1 MTRSAL
7 LGALLVA
14 GFLFGPA
21 ARAIETASGFEMP
34 DPFAS
39 QGNYNG
45 GSPINAQLS
54 GLGAVA
60 PYGTFDAPTIG
71 FAAWEKFSSGSFED
85 LAAQYTGSSG
95 ALHATLSQ
103 ATETI
108 GVTSTGTSNSG
119 RITVDGVDY
128 FGRLTCG
135 LDDSYNFS
143 ITATSSIA
151 ITSITLA
158 IKHSNFFDAADPE
171 DSSTW
176 TQIAPFS
183 ATLDGVPSSAAVWSG
198 PYGNFSD
205 AIALNTT
212 ARYYLYSWNVDIA
225 PGEEF
230 TVDFSSAPETLGL
243 GFSVDAVALSVQSV
257 PEPATGA
264 LAGLGL
270 AALLWQARRRRRST
284 PPASLALL
292 GALLLAGMAR
302 PASAGETRDLWL
314 DLYRGEEVDET
325 TLLDDLA
332 TAGVIYI
339 GEIHTIER
347 HHEAQAALLAELAKQ
362 GRPLALGLEQIEAR
376 DQPAVDRFNRG
387 ELDFEGLAEAIQW
400 PKQWKNYE
408 QYRPLCEIAR
418 KNGIPLRALN
428 APAGIIR
435 AIGRGG
441 LAALPAGERAQLPK
455 DIVTDDPAYEKLM
468 NLMLAVHMSMAPDK
482 LRPVF
487 EAQVARDETMAEN
500 IARAM
505 RDHDG
510 TARAVVVICGRGHVN
525 YGLGTP
531 DRVRRRVPDAVQRI
545 LLVTESGELVLNA
558 REKAMA
564 RDVDIRHEDLR
575 ALGRPLA
582 DYLQIHP
589 RASAP
594 AERKQP

>member
-1 MTRSAL
+1 MIRSAL
-7 LGALLVA
+7 LGVVLVV
-14 GFLFGPA
+14 GFLLGPA
-21 ARAIETASGFEMP
+21 ARAIETASGFETP

-39 QGNYNG
+39 QGNYND
-45 GSPINAQLS
+45 GSPVNAQLS
-54 GLGAVA
+54 GLGAMA
-60 PYGTFDAPTIG
+60 PHGAFDAPTIG

-119 RITVDGVDY
+119 QIAVDGIDY

-135 LDDSYNFS
+135 LDDFYDFS

-151 ITSITLA
+151 ITSITLT

-171 DSSTW
+171 DFSTW

-183 ATLDGVPSSAAVWSG
+183 ATLDGVPSSPAVWSA

-205 AIALNTT
+205 ALALNTT
-212 ARYYLYSWNVDIA
+212 ARYYLYTWNVDIA

-230 TVDFSSAPETLGL
+230 TVDFSSAPETMGL

-257 PEPATGA
+257 PEPATRA

-270 AALLWQARRRRRST
+270 AALLWQARRRRKST
-284 PPASLALL
+284 PPATLALF
-292 GALLLAGMAR
+292 GALFGLGLAR
-302 PASAGETRDLWL
+302 PASAGEKPDFWI
-314 DLYRGEEVDET
+314 DLYRGEEVGKT
-325 TLLDDLA
+325 ALLGDLA
-332 TAGVIYI
+332 TAGVIYV
-339 GEIHTIER
+339 GEIHTIKR
-347 HHEAQAALLAELAKQ
+347 HHEAQAALLAGLAKQ

-376 DQPAVDRFNRG
+376 DQPAVDRFNRD
-387 ELDFEGLAEAIQW
+387 ELDFEGLAKAIQW

-408 QYRPLCEIAR
+408 QYRSLCEIAR
-418 KNGIPLRALN
+418 KNGIPVRALN
-428 APAGIIR
+428 APSEIIR

-441 LAALPAGERAQLPK
+441 LAALSPEERAQLPK
-455 DIVTDDPAYEKLM
+455 DIATDDPAYEKLM

-482 LRPVF
+482 LRPIF

-500 IARAM
+500 IAKAM
-505 RDHDG
+505 RNGDG
-510 TARAVVVICGRGHVN
+510 TARAVVVICGRGHVS

-545 LLVTESGELVLNA
+545 LLVTESGELILNA

-582 DYLQIHP
+582 DYLWIHP
-589 RASAP
+589 RASVP
-594 AERKQP
+594 TERKQP